1 MPSRWLTTFETV
13 ATETPASRATSVI
26 VTRCAMAASIVTKTL
41 STTVDTSSR
50 RLPESLVQ
58 SLMTSRSGPGT
69 AAGNGPRGAR
79 RTAVTRRR
87 RTVRPRRGGPR
98 STQRRGQIMKA
109 RKTLAV
115 TAAAIVA
122 AMTLAACGGGDSG
135 SGGEDGGDVTMTF
148 WHNSTTGEGKAYWED
163 TVAAFEQ
170 ANPGV
175 TITIQSIQNEDMD
188 GKLQTALNSG
198 DAPDIFMARG
208 GGKLADVV
216 DAGQAQEVKVDD
228 ATKTAVGDA
237 AFKAFTIN
245 DKVYGMPMSILPGG
259 IYYSK
264 DLFAQAGI
272 TDTPKSIEDLEAAV
286 DKLKAAGIAP
296 IALGAKDAWPAAHW
310 YYFFAL
316 RACSKDTLDKAAAD
330 MTFDD
335 PCWKKAGDDL
345 AAFSKTSPFNEGF
358 LTTSA
363 QQGAGSSA
371 GLLANHQAA
380 MELMGAWDPGVIASL
395 TPDKKPLA
403 DLQWFPFPAVDGG
416 QGEPGAMMG
425 GVDGFSC
432 SAQAPA
438 ACADFLNFI
447 MSKESQEAYA
457 QAFHTLPASK
467 EAQGVVTEPALVS
480 ILEAYNEAPYVT
492 VWLDTLFGQN
502 VGNALN
508 TSVVNMLAGKGDAAG
523 IVQAVN
529 DAAAKE

>member
-1 MPSRWLTTFETV
+1 MIARKLLAVS
-13 ATETPASRATSVI
+13 A
-26 VTRCAMAASIVTKTL
+26 AMV
-41 STTVDTSSR
+41 
-50 RLPESLVQ
+50 
-58 SLMTSRSGPGT
+58 MG
-69 AAGNGPRGAR
+69 AAGL
-79 RTAVTRRR
+79 TAC
-87 RTVRPRRGGPR
+87 
-98 STQRRGQIMKA
+98 S
-109 RKTLAV
+109 
-115 TAAAIVA
+115 
-122 AMTLAACGGGDSG
+122 GGDDGGDGGSSG
-135 SGGEDGGDVTMTF
+135 SGDTQMTF
-148 WHNSTTGEGKAYWED
+148 WHNSTTGEGKAYWES
-163 TVAAFEQ
+163 TVKDFEA

-175 TITIQSIQNEDMD
+175 TIKIQAIQNEDMD

-216 DAGQAQEVKVDD
+216 EAGQAQEVQVDD

-237 AFKAFTIN
+237 AFKAFTID

-264 DLFAQAGI
+264 DLFTQAGI

-286 DKLKAAGIAP
+286 DKLKAAGIQP

-316 RACSKDTLDKAAAD
+316 RACTKDTLDKAAAD

-345 AAFSKTSPFNEGF
+345 EAFSKTSPFNEGF

-371 GLLANHQAA
+371 GLVANHQAA

-403 DLQWFPFPAVDGG
+403 DLAWFPFPTTSGG
-416 QGEPGAMMG
+416 KGEAGAMMG
-425 GVDGFSC
+425 GLDGFSC
-432 SAQAPA
+432 SKDAPPE
-438 ACADFLNFI
+438 CSKFLNFA
-447 MSKESQEAYA
+447 MQKKYQEGYA
-457 QAFHTLPASK
+457 NAFHTLPASQ
-467 EAQGVVTEPALVS
+467 EAQGVVTEPALQDV
-480 ILEAYNEAPYVT
+480 LAAYNEAPYVSL
-492 VWLDTLFGQN
+492 WLDTLYGQN

-508 TSVVNMLAGKGDAAG
+508 TGVVNLLAGQGDSAAIVKG
-523 IVQAVN
+523 VE